1 MASHKLLESYC
12 DSVNELNNNQKNNRN
27 YFQKFLNS
35 WINTVLVLTKNS
47 TKSMLYICYLFIYL
61 II

>member
-1 MASHKLLESYC
+1 MIRNNVQTRKTYNLMASHKLLESYC

-35 WINTVLVLTKNS
+35 
-47 TKSMLYICYLFIYL
+47 
-61 II
+61 